1 MVFACRNRR
10 KWLNYRHFRIW
21 DQMVD
26 GFFWRTLPT
35 GFVGCA
41 VFYSFRARKKFGKGP
56 PRAPT
61 ARRKISLATRNFSIS
76 KKKQRPIWAKKEEK
90 AFCLRALSSS
100 LYKYT
105 TFFGKKQIVLT
116 FEYNPWNVKKTRF
129 ASARRGHALI
139 ERSMGGLVFS
149 GIGSIRDKANV
160 AMTNLTYKIARTAQV
175 FKYHRNWIT
184 A

>member
-1 MVFACRNRR
+1 MVFACRNGR
-10 KWLNYRHFRIW
+10 KWLNYRHFRIR
-21 DQMVD
+21 DQMVAP
-26 GFFWRTLPT
+26 F
-35 GFVGCA
+35 
-41 VFYSFRARKKFGKGP
+41 FYSFRARKKFGKGP

-160 AMTNLTYKIARTAQV
+160 AMTNLTYNIARTAQV

>member
-1 MVFACRNRR
+1 MKKLFTYTIMCFLYITLTATTCDDIDYRTVCIRNNTSDTILLGTVF
-10 KWLNYRHFRIW
+10 LLF
-21 DQMVD
+21 Q
-26 GFFWRTLPT
+26 GP
-35 GFVGCA
+35 
-41 VFYSFRARKKFGKGP
+41 KKFGKGP

-116 FEYNPWNVKKTRF
+116 FEYNP
-129 ASARRGHALI
+129 
-139 ERSMGGLVFS
+139 
-149 GIGSIRDKANV
+149 
-160 AMTNLTYKIARTAQV
+160 
-175 FKYHRNWIT
+175 
-184 A
+184 

>member
-1 MVFACRNRR
+1 MWGDGRLKYIYFTI
-10 KWLNYRHFRIW
+10 LHFFGAPSP
-21 DQMVD
+21 QGLSVAP
-26 GFFWRTLPT
+26 F
-35 GFVGCA
+35 
-41 VFYSFRARKKFGKGP
+41 FYSFRARKKFGKGP

-116 FEYNPWNVKKTRF
+116 FEYNP
-129 ASARRGHALI
+129 
-139 ERSMGGLVFS
+139 
-149 GIGSIRDKANV
+149 
-160 AMTNLTYKIARTAQV
+160 
-175 FKYHRNWIT
+175 
-184 A
+184 

>member
-1 MVFACRNRR
+1 MCFLYITLTATTCDDIDYRTVCIRNNTSDTI
-10 KWLNYRHFRIW
+10 LLEPF
-21 DQMVD
+21 
-26 GFFWRTLPT
+26 
-35 GFVGCA
+35 
-41 VFYSFRARKKFGKGP
+41 FYSFRARKKFGKGP

-116 FEYNPWNVKKTRF
+116 FEYNP
-129 ASARRGHALI
+129 
-139 ERSMGGLVFS
+139 
-149 GIGSIRDKANV
+149 
-160 AMTNLTYKIARTAQV
+160 
-175 FKYHRNWIT
+175 
-184 A
+184 